1 MINNGALKFCII
13 WRLLASA
20 TAGHLSPK
28 RDTGHLVT
36 AHLHTA
42 SPFACDGLICM
53 RRATRVRFE
62 LRRQSNARHATKRN
76 FVLARAK
83 KKNKTKKFRKKGRVP
98 WISRR
103 SGYVRRRKRKKRKK
117 MKRPGGRGRARQ
129 QPIEKFAYQSRAD
142 EESEVGQGVV
152 GGGAL
157 KMVLICIASK
167 SPNGSAD

>member
-1 MINNGALKFCII
+1 MPWCYRVLPSFLFWAVIINGALKFCII

-42 SPFACDGLICM
+42 SRFACDGLICM

-83 KKNKTKKFRKKGRVP
+83 KKQNKTKKFRKKGRVP

-103 SGYVRRRKRKKRKK
+103 SGYVRRRKRKKKENETTRWT
-117 MKRPGGRGRARQ
+117 RARA
-129 QPIEKFAYQSRAD
+129 PTAD
-142 EESEVGQGVV
+142 RE
-152 GGGAL
+152 
-157 KMVLICIASK
+157 ICISK
-167 SPNGSAD
+167 